1 MNDLTA
7 ACLTFPCGYFLGVS
21 PHFAIIL
28 ILVYTLKNKYC
39 LRISSCQTV
48 LLKDEFSQEFE
59 YFLQKNSPR
68 GTAKIFRW
76 GGVERSQFIEFL
88 RTLHGFFYIAALN
101 DSPLYPLCLPPPS
114 PLPPMVLPPM
124 RKISFQRALKL
135 HFNVMALLSN
145 LYCCCHFLF
154 KVCS

>member
-21 PHFAIIL
+21 PHFAIFL
-28 ILVYTLKNKYC
+28 ILVHTLKNKYC

-59 YFLQKNSPR
+59 YFLQKNSSR

-76 GGVERSQFIEFL
+76 GGGERSQFIEFL

-114 PLPPMVLPPM
+114 PLPPPPHGPTTYEEN
-124 RKISFQRALKL
+124 KLSKGSQTSFFQIFIVVATFSLT
-135 HFNVMALLSN
+135 
-145 LYCCCHFLF
+145 
-154 KVCS
+154 